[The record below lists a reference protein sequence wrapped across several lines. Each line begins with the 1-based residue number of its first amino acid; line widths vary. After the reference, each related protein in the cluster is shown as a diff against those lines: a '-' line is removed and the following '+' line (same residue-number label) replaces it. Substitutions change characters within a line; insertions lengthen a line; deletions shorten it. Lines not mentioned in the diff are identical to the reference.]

1 MGERVYDI
9 NGQAISLRV
18 GGDGLGGK
26 TGLYAVQAV
35 LTPDREKKRQNGR
48 RFKNPDE
55 PMFTL
60 TGQDIH
66 GVIIHNMQPRSPL
79 RPSADRGGSGHLTK
93 NDGITYTIDT
103 GNTNAVQL
111 GNQIRRLTPKECE
124 RLMSWPDDW
133 TRWGI
138 DEKSNKV
145 EISDTQ
151 RYKMAGNGVV
161 SNVLKWLIE
170 NVILRDLA

>member
-1 MGERVYDI
+1 MPTP
-9 NGQAISLRV
+9 NF
-18 GGDGLGGK
+18 
-26 TGLYAVQAV
+26 YAVQAV
-35 LTPDREKKRQNGR
+35 LTPSREKKRQNSR
-48 RFKNPDE
+48 RFKNPEE

-66 GVIIHNMQPRSPL
+66 GVAIRDLTTSETFGTLRS
-79 RPSADRGGSGHLTK
+79 GGSGGVPSQRFVDADMK
-93 NDGITYTIDT
+93 
-103 GNTNAVQL
+103 
-111 GNQIRRLTPKECE
+111 IRRLTPRECE

-138 DEKSNKV
+138 DEKGNKV

-161 SNVLKWLIE
+161 SNVVKWLIE
-170 NVILRDLA
+170 NVILRD